1 MSPEH
6 FEMLVWLV
14 VGTAGVA
21 IIVIALMVLQ
31 DLGIWDWTPEDERD
45 TRLWLQQQE
54 WRGDRARR

>member
-1 MSPEH
+1 
-6 FEMLVWLV
+6 MLVWLV